1 MKSARSLGLQGKSVS
16 RVLCKTV
23 IVEHPSIVLDKI
35 AADLPVVPDPKPNRS
50 QSMAHMEFARKRQ
63 AGMAPGQVL
72 RFQATDVMAAVGLPL
87 FLRTGHEVLEASKD
101 RVVDLFLIRVG
112 GQGRRQIS

>member
-1 MKSARSLGLQGKSVS
+1 
-16 RVLCKTV
+16 
-23 IVEHPSIVLDKI
+23 
-35 AADLPVVPDPKPNRS
+35 
-50 QSMAHMEFARKRQ
+50 MAHMEFEIDGKGLLCPLPDLRARKRQ